1 MVAGCAVC
9 SLLVSWLPQGQ
20 PLINLG
26 ITALPMSLGCC
37 FSVHKGSCL
46 EYVLRSGDKY
56 LAGCVLS
63 LQAELYKPCLM
74 SVYMKD
80 NPLIPWTLVLLAV
93 YSGREPDCCSVREVG
108 RVFFSSFLEE

>member
-1 MVAGCAVC
+1 MVARCAVC

-26 ITALPMSLGCC
+26 TAAPVLSLDCC

-56 LAGCVLS
+56 FAGCALS
-63 LQAELYKPCLM
+63 LQAELYKLCLM

-108 RVFFSSFLEE
+108 WVFSHLS